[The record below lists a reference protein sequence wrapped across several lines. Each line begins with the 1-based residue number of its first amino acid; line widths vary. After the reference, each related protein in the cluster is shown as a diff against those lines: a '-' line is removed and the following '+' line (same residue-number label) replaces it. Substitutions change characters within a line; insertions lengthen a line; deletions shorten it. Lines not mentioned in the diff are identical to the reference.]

1 MEKIL
6 NQILD
11 LPQMVNQKLP
21 KNTFNNIME
30 GSEGSFGSWAGTFY
44 KIGALVVLI
53 GILVA
58 AITGGI
64 DAINSAE
71 GLGKVT
77 AVICMLI
84 LIYAAFP
91 IAQTVRSAGD
101 SLGESKNG
109 IVDFIFRDLI
119 VANIKLAG
127 HAGAL
132 VALFGAFCATLGW
145 LLMGSDPNIAI
156 APEFFAG
163 IAYSVS
169 LPISATAEFLS
180 MIRLDFVGGVLND
193 FNAWDVTSSDAA
205 GYNIGGIVAVGWEYV
220 QVTIVLAKLYVSLAL
235 YHFLYGLL
243 STLVSWIKNPSLP
256 IKTS

>member
-6 NQILD
+6 DQILD
-11 LPQMVNQKLP
+11 LPSMVNQKLP
-21 KNTFNNIME
+21 QNNFNVMME
-30 GSEGSFGSWAGTFY
+30 GSEGSFGNWAGTFY
-44 KIGALVVLI
+44 KIGAFIILI
-53 GILVA
+53 GILIA

-77 AVICMLI
+77 AVVCML
-84 LIYAAFP
+84 LLVYAAFP

-101 SLGESKNG
+101 SLAGSKSG
-109 IVDFIFRDLI
+109 IIDFIFRDLI

-145 LLMGSDPNIAI
+145 LLMGTDPNIAI

-163 IAYSVS
+163 VAYSVS
-169 LPISATAEFLS
+169 LPINATAEFLS
-180 MIRLDFVGGVLND
+180 MVNLDFIGGVLND
-193 FNAWDVTSSDAA
+193 FNTWEVTGSNAS
-205 GYNIGGIVAVGWEYV
+205 GYNIPGALAVGWEYV
-220 QVTIVLAKLYVSLAL
+220 QVAIVLAKLYVSLAL

-243 STLVSWIKNPSLP
+243 SSLVGWIKNPSLP

>member
-21 KNTFNNIME
+21 KNSFNNIME

-44 KIGALVVLI
+44 KVGALVVLV
-53 GILVA
+53 GILIA

-64 DAINSAE
+64 DAVNSAE
-71 GLGKVT
+71 GLGKAT
-77 AVICMLI
+77 AVVCMLI

-101 SLGESKNG
+101 SLTESKSG
-109 IVDFIFRDLI
+109 IVDFIFRDLV

-145 LLMGSDPNIAI
+145 LLLGSDPNIAI

-180 MIRLDFVGGVLND
+180 MLRLDFVGGVLNE
-193 FNAWDVTSSDAA
+193 FNALDVSGSDAT
-205 GYNIGGIVAVGWEYV
+205 GYNVGGIVAVGWEYV
-220 QVTIVLAKLYVSLAL
+220 QVAIVLAKLYVSLAL
-235 YHFLYGLL
+235 YNFLYGLL

>member
-1 MEKIL
+1 MDKIL

-11 LPQMVNQKLP
+11 LPHMVNQKLP
-21 KNTFNNIME
+21 KNNFNDMME
-30 GSEGSFGSWAGTFY
+30 GSEGSFGGWAGTFY
-44 KIGALVVLI
+44 KVGALVVLL
-53 GILVA
+53 GILIG
-58 AITGGI
+58 AITGGM

-71 GLGKVT
+71 GLGKGT
-77 AVICMLI
+77 AAVCMLI

-101 SLGESKNG
+101 SLAGSKSG
-109 IVDFIFRDLI
+109 IIDFVFRDLI

-145 LLMGSDPNIAI
+145 LLMGTDPNISV
-156 APEFFAG
+156 APELFAG

-169 LPISATAEFLS
+169 LPINAAAEFLT
-180 MIRLDFVGGVLND
+180 MVRLDFVGGVLKD
-193 FNAWDVTSSDAA
+193 FSAWDVAGSDAT
-205 GYNIGGIVAVGWEYV
+205 GYNIGGLVAVGWEYV
-220 QVTIVLAKLYVSLAL
+220 QVEIVLAKLYVSLAI
-235 YHFLYGLL
+235 YNFLYGLL
-243 STLVSWIKNPSLP
+243 SSLSSWIKNPSLP